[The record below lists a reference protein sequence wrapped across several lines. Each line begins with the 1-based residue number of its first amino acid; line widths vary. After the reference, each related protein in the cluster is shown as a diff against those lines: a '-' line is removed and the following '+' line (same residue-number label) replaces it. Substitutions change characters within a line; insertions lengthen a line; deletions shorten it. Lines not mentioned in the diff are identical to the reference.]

1 VVLPARFE
9 PLTWRGEPCQGSRR
23 LLTKKGFL
31 VFRLITTMKG
41 YRRQLRRLLAEH
53 HTAFYR
59 AVLYSEVG
67 SIEEQLAEF
76 LIEEAGYTVEE
87 FVQLHIRG
95 EFDE

>member
-1 VVLPARFE
+1 
-9 PLTWRGEPCQGSRR
+9 
-23 LLTKKGFL
+23 
-31 VFRLITTMKG
+31 MKG

-53 HTAFYR
+53 HLAFYR

-95 EFDE
+95 EFDA